1 MEKGNGIYEHIIDSQ
16 VFPYLFQNESM
27 TLSSLSNKSNE
38 LIKALCVLCFD
49 DEIGQVAENIFP
61 QNSLDKSTMRI
72 ISALGFP
79 ETNNMIQDGE
89 VQFIFKIRQS
99 ILINNFI

>member
-1 MEKGNGIYEHIIDSQ
+1 MEKENGIYKHIIDSQ
-16 VFPYLFQNESM
+16 VFPYLFQNENM
-27 TLSSLSNKSNE
+27 NLSSISHKSSE
-38 LIKALCVLCFD
+38 LVKALCVLCFD

-61 QNSLDKSTMRI
+61 PNSLDKTTMRN

-99 ILINNFI
+99 KI

>member
-1 MEKGNGIYEHIIDSQ
+1 MEKGNGIYEYIIDSR
-16 VFPYLFQNESM
+16 VFPYLFQNENM
-27 TLSSLSNKSNE
+27 NLSSLCNKSNE
-38 LIKALCVLCFD
+38 LIKSLCVLCFD

-61 QNSLDKSTMRI
+61 QNSLDKSTMKI

-79 ETNNMIQDGE
+79 ETNNMIEDGE
-89 VQFIFKIRQS
+89 VQFIFKIRQC